1 MANPV
6 NWFEIYVSDMERA
19 KAFYQSVCAIELM
32 NLPSPDEGEMWV
44 FPMEE
49 GAAGSAGAL
58 VKHPQGNPGM
68 GGTMVYISCEDCATE
83 AGRIAENGGTL
94 TQEKTSIGEFGYIAM
109 FEDTEGNA
117 VGLHSHN

>member
-6 NWFEIYVSDMERA
+6 NWFEIYVDDMERA
-19 KAFYQSVCAIELM
+19 KAFYQAVCGVELM

-49 GAAGSAGAL
+49 GGAGAAGSL
-58 VKHPQGNPGM
+58 VKHPQGKPGM
-68 GGTMVYISCEDCATE
+68 GGTMVYISCEDCANE
-83 AGRIAENGGTL
+83 AGRVAENGGTL
-94 TQEKTSIGEFGYIAM
+94 MQEKMSIGEFGFIAI

-117 VGLHSHN
+117 VGLHSHA